1 MWYGYS
7 SVSNEK
13 WVVSN
18 SKVDK
23 MIREIIIPR
32 EREIIL
38 KIPEDY
44 INREVELI
52 VFPIDEQKKVTKN
65 NRQNISSLAGSLSKY
80 ANPDK
85 IELEDRAWGIN

>member
-1 MWYGYS
+1 
-7 SVSNEK
+7 
-13 WVVSN
+13 
-18 SKVDK
+18 

-85 IELEDRAWGIN
+85 IELEDRA

>member
-1 MWYGYS
+1 
-7 SVSNEK
+7 
-13 WVVSN
+13 
-18 SKVDK
+18 

-52 VFPIDEQKKVTKN
+52 VFPIDEQKKLQK
-65 NRQNISSLAGSLSKY
+65 II
-80 ANPDK
+80 DK
-85 IELEDRAWGIN
+85 ISHH